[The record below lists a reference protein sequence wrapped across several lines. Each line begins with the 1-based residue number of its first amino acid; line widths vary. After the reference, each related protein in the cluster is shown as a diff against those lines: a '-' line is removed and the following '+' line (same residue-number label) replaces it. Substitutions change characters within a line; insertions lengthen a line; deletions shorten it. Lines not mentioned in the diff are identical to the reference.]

1 MGFLQHRALKSILAG
16 VLVFAALAGYGLEGK
31 VKLAYGTVPDIM
43 QQLAGGTI
51 KHAVLPEPVLS
62 GLRMKLGGRLNGVV
76 DYQKTWRDTYGE
88 DLPQA
93 GIFVHSG
100 WAKTHPEEIVRFQ
113 SLYQEAMQKT
123 VKQPE
128 EGMKLKAGAFGL
140 TEAALL
146 QAMPHIGL
154 TFFSAPDK
162 LKLKQA
168 SGA

>member
-1 MGFLQHRALKSILAG
+1 M
-16 VLVFAALAGYGLEGK
+16 
-31 VKLAYGTVPDIM
+31 
-43 QQLAGGTI
+43 
-51 KHAVLPEPVLS
+51 
-62 GLRMKLGGRLNGVV
+62 
-76 DYQKTWRDTYGE
+76 
-88 DLPQA
+88 
-93 GIFVHSG
+93 
-100 WAKTHPEEIVRFQ
+100 EEIVRFQ

-128 EGMKLKAGAFGL
+128 EGMKLAAGAFGL